1 MVTEPDGL
9 PVPDTEVLLQAVMPP
24 EPEIFQSTPAL
35 AVASLGAAAP
45 LVPLT
50 VAVKVIVEP

>member
-9 PVPDTEVLLQAVMPP
+9 PVPDVEVLLQAVMPP

-35 AVASLGAAAP
+35 ALKSVGAAAP
-45 LVPLT
+45 VVPVT